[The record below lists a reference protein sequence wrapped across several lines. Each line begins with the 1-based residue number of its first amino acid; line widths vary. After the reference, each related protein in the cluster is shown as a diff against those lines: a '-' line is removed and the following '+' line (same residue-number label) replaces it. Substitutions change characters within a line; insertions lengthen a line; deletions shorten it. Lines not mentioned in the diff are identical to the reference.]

1 MTNCVKQGEWLHS
14 IIKEGRE
21 GRMSDTPDDDLNNV
35 RYKANYRYE
44 TKKVLQ
50 RTYENG
56 YNFTAVEMDWVVRG
70 LFALHKQQPPEAAAI
85 QQLINKLANT
95 VYQVEPLTE
104 AELKQCSYDADGF
117 MISREQAMRAVER
130 AHGIGEKDE

>member
-1 MTNCVKQGEWLHS
+1 MPIPKPLTDEIIDDIFRKVMNKHAYITEGLIELRREYARAVERAHGIGE
-14 IIKEGRE
+14 K
-21 GRMSDTPDDDLNNV
+21 DDKAAQPDDDLNNV

-44 TKKVLQ
+44 TKNVLQ
-50 RTYENG
+50 RTYENA

-95 VYQVEPLTE
+95 VY
-104 AELKQCSYDADGF
+104 
-117 MISREQAMRAVER
+117 
-130 AHGIGEKDE
+130 GIGEKDE